1 MICPDWFLYNRK
13 LRHERVKLA
22 NNINYKTRNPPLN
35 ENTSRTK
42 EPVETK
48 YRYPTLE
55 TVNAPT
61 DKGNLRS
68 DSLNKQVT
76 AKENSMNTTNQKIPS
91 SDDKSDCKPPDKKK
105 LTVFVL
111 LGYSMVKDMKGWKIF
126 SCTCKVVVKV
136 IVVHKKRT

>member
-1 MICPDWFLYNRK
+1 M
-13 LRHERVKLA
+13 
-22 NNINYKTRNPPLN
+22 N

-76 AKENSMNTTNQKIPS
+76 AKENSMNTTNQKILS

-126 SCTCKVVVKV
+126 SRTCKVVVKV

>member
-13 LRHERVKLA
+13 HRHERVKLA

-55 TVNAPT
+55 TVNAPP

-76 AKENSMNTTNQKIPS
+76 AKENSVNTTNQKIPS

-111 LGYSMVKDMKGWKIF
+111 LGYSMVKGMKGWKIF
-126 SCTCKVVVKV
+126 SRTCKVVVKV

>member
-1 MICPDWFLYNRK
+1 M
-13 LRHERVKLA
+13 
-22 NNINYKTRNPPLN
+22 N

-126 SCTCKVVVKV
+126 SRTCKVVVKV
-136 IVVHKKRT
+136 IVVHKKRTWNHMLFQQI

>member
-55 TVNAPT
+55 TVNAPP

-76 AKENSMNTTNQKIPS
+76 AKENSVNTTNQKIPS

-111 LGYSMVKDMKGWKIF
+111 LGYSMVKGMKGWKIF
-126 SCTCKVVVKV
+126 SRTCKVVVKV